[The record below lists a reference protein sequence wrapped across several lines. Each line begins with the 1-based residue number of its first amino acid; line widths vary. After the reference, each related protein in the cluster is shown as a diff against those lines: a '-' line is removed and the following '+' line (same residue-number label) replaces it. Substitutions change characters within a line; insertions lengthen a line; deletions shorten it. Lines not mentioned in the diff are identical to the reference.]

1 MHSWG
6 YEDLLLLVEAANVP
20 AVSLY
25 KKMGFKEV
33 FRDEEAKASQVN
45 GEKKWSWGL
54 GYRVEGLRSVR

>member
-1 MHSWG
+1 VNSWG

-33 FRDEEAKASQVN
+33 FRDEDAKASQVQ
-45 GEKKWSWGL
+45 G
-54 GYRVEGLRSVR
+54 

>member
-6 YEDLLLLVEAANVP
+6 YEDLLLLVEADNAP

-45 GEKKWSWGL
+45 GGKKWFWGEF
-54 GYRVEGLRSVR
+54 RFRLRGKV